1 MLQLIHALYC
11 MFILQTVVVFVRM
24 EGHVKAHITAL
35 TVTVAEGT
43 QDPTARTEVG
53 TGTNSVCSQFIH

>member
-1 MLQLIHALYC
+1 

-53 TGTNSVCSQFIH
+53 TGTNSVSYLSIISCSQFIH